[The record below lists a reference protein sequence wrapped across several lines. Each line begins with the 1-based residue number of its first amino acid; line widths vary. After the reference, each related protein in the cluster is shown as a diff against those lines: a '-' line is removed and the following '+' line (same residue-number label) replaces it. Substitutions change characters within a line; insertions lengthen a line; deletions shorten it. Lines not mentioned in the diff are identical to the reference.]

1 MYHHLLATRPNCNTC
16 RLRSL
21 IRGLED
27 ARRGRSASL
36 YTASGTRRSS
46 IEDAGKNGR
55 ARGAGSTGAEGQVG
69 IRSMRMYTTTA
80 VSSSRTA
87 RISAP
92 SSQRSRLRG
101 GSMSR
106 TFSTTRKSQAK
117 FTRQQEIELV
127 EGLFTSGQITRE
139 EWRES
144 VFMQAGVR
152 EASGVEE
159 RVRLVR
165 EWFGGEG
172 VPGEV
177 LEGEEGRVYERLF
190 GGLRQVVVQDSGVEG
205 MGGADVAGLQ
215 VLREDGREV
224 EFDAEE
230 DEEEVAGKKRR
241 KWRET
246 GNEML
251 ARDLERTFGDEGE
264 VYTPFSEDEVR
275 DHVRDE
281 GQVGEEEPG
290 FVRIH
295 PLTLANR
302 FGSTVDI
309 PKSTFI
315 DPITLLISDRNKH
328 IPEHALRIF
337 GGPGLPY
344 STSTPARG
352 KLMQQKPIALDATQS
367 NMAEMDGDVFLA
379 SLMPGIFASVTSVL
393 VETRKRL
400 GTEWAEGLVRKA
412 EEGELRILDAGG
424 AGAGVMAVRE
434 MLRAEWERMHEND
447 IDGPDSP
454 LALAE
459 ADGRVGGAGLSPP
472 LGSATV
478 LAGSDALR
486 RRAAKLLDNTTFI
499 PRLPDYLHA
508 EEAKV
513 KGKFDIVIAPH
524 SLWPLR
530 EDHLRKA
537 HVQNLWH
544 LLNADGGVLLLVE
557 KGVSRGFEMIAGAR
571 DMLLERH
578 ISSPDST
585 ERSMNIDEPGAH
597 EYADL
602 LMQPKETGMIIAPC
616 TNHTACPLYSQKGM
630 VKGRRTICSFEQR
643 YHRPAFLQSIFGQS
657 GKNHEDVEFSYLSVL
672 RGQDLRQ
679 QPQSTSADI
688 VQGEDAT
695 SLAFAGYEEVTPSAS
710 RLFAPPNGLSLPRAI
725 LPPMKRTG
733 HVILD
738 VCTPSGT
745 LERWTVPRS
754 FSKQAFRD
762 ARKSGWGD
770 LWALGAKTRVLRNG
784 TTAKSKS
791 SSQPKVDMEAAL
803 VKKGN
808 PRNKR
813 SGGYGR
819 EKVPD
824 AVKDES
830 GGVLVQ
836 EGVVAEFGRIED
848 GSTRERL
855 RGRKVKGV
863 REKR

>member
-1 MYHHLLATRPNCNTC
+1 M
-16 RLRSL
+16 
-21 IRGLED
+21 
-27 ARRGRSASL
+27 
-36 YTASGTRRSS
+36 
-46 IEDAGKNGR
+46 
-55 ARGAGSTGAEGQVG
+55 
-69 IRSMRMYTTTA
+69 TTA
-80 VSSSRTA
+80 VGSSRTA
-87 RISAP
+87 WISAA
-92 SSQRSRLRG
+92 SSRKSWNG
-101 GSMSR
+101 TASTTR
-106 TFSTTRKSQAK
+106 TFSTTPRSQAR
-117 FTRQQEIELV
+117 FTRQQEIDLV
-127 EGLFTSGQITRE
+127 EGLFTSGQITRA

-190 GGLRQVVVQDSGVEG
+190 GGLREVVVQDNGVEG
-205 MGGADVAGLQ
+205 VGGADVAGLQ

-224 EFDAEE
+224 EFEE
-230 DEEEVAGKKRR
+230 DDVEDEVDGKRKRR
-241 KWRET
+241 WKET

-264 VYTPFSEDEVR
+264 AYTPFSEDEVQDDVYPR
-275 DHVRDE
+275 DQHERV
-281 GQVGEEEPG
+281 EEEDPG

-309 PKSTFI
+309 PKTTLI

-352 KLMQQKPIALDATQS
+352 RLMQQKPIALDATQG

-379 SLMPGIFASVTSVL
+379 TLMPGIFASVTSVL

-424 AGAGVMAVRE
+424 AGAGVLAVRE
-434 MLRAEWERMHEND
+434 MLRAEWERMHEGG

-544 LLNADGGVLLLVE
+544 LLNADGGVLLLIE

-571 DMLLERH
+571 DMLLDRH

-585 ERSMNIDEPGAH
+585 ERSTNIDEPGAH

-679 QPQSTSADI
+679 QPQPTSADI

-695 SLAFAGYEEVTPSAS
+695 SLAFAGYEEVIPSAS

-784 TTAKSKS
+784 TTAKSKATT
-791 SSQPKVDMEAAL
+791 QGKVDMEAAL

-808 PRNKR
+808 ARNKR

-819 EKVPD
+819 EKVPN

-836 EGVVAEFGRIED
+836 EGVVAEFGRLED

-863 REKR
+863 REKRDKKGTGNGRVKMGGEGRRVLREAEMVAEGGRRDG